1 MKQLLTNIYGIVTA
15 IAFSL
20 GLVVAVIFVIAL
32 VIGQNQGETL
42 ALLAGDIMMWGIAL
56 AAIAVLAGLIYIYVD
71 RSHTLMMDKRPNG
84 GDEKHPVT
92 NNS

>member
-71 RSHTLMMDKRPNG
+71 RSHSLMMDKRPNG
-84 GDEKHPVT
+84 DDEEHPGK
-92 NNS
+92 NNP